1 MSNAVVVM
9 DEAGHTGENLLDA
22 DQPVYALAAIRL
34 DEPIA
39 GAAVAKALGR
49 AQKTTTELKF
59 SSLRRSNVGR
69 KNILALLDD
78 VKLTPDDGA
87 IIVLHKPW
95 MVAAKLVDELVE
107 PRMLAKGI
115 QAAWYA
121 GGAAKNMAHAMYDLA
136 PRALGEMYA
145 EMTSSFVRL
154 VRDYTPE
161 RGAAFVRTLE
171 RCKLVCRDEQID
183 DLLSIMIDT
192 PEQMDVE
199 FGAREDA
206 LDPALPSLFW
216 QGGYWSS
223 TLQTPF
229 EVLHD
234 DSTSVQRWQETVFVG
249 IQREMADRTAP
260 HSFTMG
266 EVTIHLPTL
275 LQTITFGPSHHDP
288 RLQVADILAG
298 AAAHMYAV
306 ATEARRDEADFAKA
320 LYKAGVNDLI
330 KEAVGPDPD

>member
-1 MSNAVVVM
+1 
-9 DEAGHTGENLLDA
+9 
-22 DQPVYALAAIRL
+22 
-34 DEPIA
+34 
-39 GAAVAKALGR
+39 
-49 AQKTTTELKF
+49 
-59 SSLRRSNVGR
+59 
-69 KNILALLDD
+69 
-78 VKLTPDDGA
+78 
-87 IIVLHKPW
+87 
-95 MVAAKLVDELVE
+95 
-107 PRMLAKGI
+107 
-115 QAAWYA
+115 
-121 GGAAKNMAHAMYDLA
+121 
-136 PRALGEMYA
+136 
-145 EMTSSFVRL
+145 
-154 VRDYTPE
+154 
-161 RGAAFVRTLE
+161 
-171 RCKLVCRDEQID
+171 
-183 DLLSIMIDT
+183 MIDT